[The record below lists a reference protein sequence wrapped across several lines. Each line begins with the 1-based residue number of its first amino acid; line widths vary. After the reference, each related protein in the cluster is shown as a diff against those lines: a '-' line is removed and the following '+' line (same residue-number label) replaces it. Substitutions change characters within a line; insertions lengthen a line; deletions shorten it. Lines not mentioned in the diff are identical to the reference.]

1 MFRRQW
7 KISKREEC
15 RKDRIPD
22 FILGHMVNNHMTVI
36 ISDGVLSEVHGL
48 YVFFGGGLTKGSPL
62 SLKLYEILMEILIIL
77 KPLRGIAQQ
86 PVLTHNKE
94 E

>member
-1 MFRRQW
+1 
-7 KISKREEC
+7 
-15 RKDRIPD
+15 
-22 FILGHMVNNHMTVI
+22 MVNNHMTVI

-62 SLKLYEILMEILIIL
+62 SLKLYEILMKILIIL
-77 KPLRGIAQQ
+77 KPLRGIAQRRGGSMLRQQ